1 MIEYKGNAM
10 RCALKALVAAAVDQG
25 LSLDALCDE
34 AINSIIQAPTGNSM
48 DAAYAVAVI
57 EATADALVRD

>member
-1 MIEYKGNAM
+1 MIEHMENAM
-10 RCALKALVAAAVDQG
+10 HCAMKALVAAAVDQG
-25 LSLDALCDE
+25 LTLDVLCDE

-57 EATADALVRD
+57 EATADAIVRD